1 MQMNGMTIGQVAKAA
16 GLGIETIRY
25 YERERLLERPA
36 RRSSGYRQFD
46 EVAVKRLRFIKQAQ
60 RLGFTLREIRELLA
74 LRLNPSSTR
83 NQIRERAQAKVA
95 DIELRIAELQRMKSA
110 LLPLIEACDGQ
121 GDISGCPILEAMD
134 QPALELTQVN
144 KPKRS
149 RKE

>member
-1 MQMNGMTIGQVAKAA
+1 MNGMTIGQVAKAA

-46 EVAVKRLRFIKQAQ
+46 DVAVRRLRFIKQAQ

-83 NQIRERAQAKVA
+83 SQVRERAQAKVA

-110 LLPLIEACDGQ
+110 LLPLVEACDGH
-121 GDISGCPILEAMD
+121 GELSGCPILEAME
-134 QPALELTQVN
+134 QPTLELIQAN